1 MTKVT
6 LIAALRGVK
15 SGPGRMTGG
24 KGGPKFVSCSSF
36 FVLAGQGGG
45 VYYGDGKAHAHASWF
60 VFNMASHGGAFR
72 QARATGSYEDNGHGH
87 LVDQYAFY
95 DTVFMSNR
103 AWSQSDA
110 APIRDGAALGLPT
123 HDAKSGG
130 EGEGC
135 CYVF

>member
-1 MTKVT
+1 M
-6 LIAALRGVK
+6 
-15 SGPGRMTGG
+15 
-24 KGGPKFVSCSSF
+24 FVL